1 MLNKL
6 VFIGLAGLLL
16 ILLGIGACRY
26 WMRGEVAEIREH
38 LPQAES
44 EGAAFAQTG

>member
-16 ILLGIGACRY
+16 ILLGIVLEAG
-26 WMRGEVAEIREH
+26 RGGGN
-38 LPQAES
+38 P
-44 EGAAFAQTG
+44 